1 MTGIGALVR
10 NLWWGTCLGL
20 MLPVRRERFHIGADQ
35 VVALMLCAAVLE
47 FAHAY
52 LTTEPIRTFNRY
64 GLGTWAAGFL
74 AAIAAAFVVA
84 RIQRSMRGMT
94 ALLVV
99 FWSLA
104 PLGLLLFAGSK
115 WLTGMDPREGGPMD
129 AIALAPVLSLGL
141 LAWLV
146 VVSLRV
152 IRLLYDVTWRRS
164 LLLAGACIGIAM
176 APVLFLPEAPLGY
189 SKPEPEAAAPAPRID
204 VEKTYYAQG
213 RLVGEAAG
221 ALRADR
227 PGVVDLYFVG
237 FAGTAG
243 QDVFLSEVR
252 AVRELFD
259 RRFDT
264 AGRSVMLVNNP
275 QTLET
280 LPLANANNLRW
291 TLGVIGKLMD
301 PEEDILFLFLTS
313 HGSRDHRLAV
323 DFWPLRL
330 NDLPAEQ
337 LKKLLDES
345 GIKWRVIVVSAC
357 YSGGFVEVLKDDNSL
372 IMTASRADRNS
383 FGCSHENAFT
393 YFGRAYFDRALRR
406 TRSFIEAFAKSQIAI
421 REREED
427 EELMPSMPQIHI
439 GRHIEAKL
447 RQLERRIRELPSAAI
462 ARPVDSPG
470 R

>member
-1 MTGIGALVR
+1 
-10 NLWWGTCLGL
+10 
-20 MLPVRRERFHIGADQ
+20 MLPVRRDRFHISADQ
-35 VVALMLCAAVLE
+35 VVALMLVAAALE

-115 WLTGMDPREGGPMD
+115 WLAGMAAWEAGPVD
-129 AIALAPVLSLGL
+129 AMVLARGLWLGL

-152 IRLLYDVTWRRS
+152 VRLLYDVTWRRS
-164 LLLAGACIGIAM
+164 LLLAGAYVGVAM
-176 APVLFLPEAPLGY
+176 APVLGLPEAPLWY
-189 SKPEPEAAAPAPRID
+189 SMSEPEEAAAAAPRID
-204 VEKTYYAQG
+204 VEEAYYAQA

-221 ALRADR
+221 GLRGNR

-237 FAGTAG
+237 FAGTAY
-243 QDVFLSEVR
+243 QDVFLREVR
-252 AVRELFD
+252 SVTELFD

-264 AGRSVMLVNNP
+264 AGRSVMLINNP
-275 QTLET
+275 QTLDT
-280 LPLANANNLRW
+280 LPLASVNNLRRA
-291 TLGVIGKLMD
+291 LDAIGRLMD
-301 PEEDILFLFLTS
+301 PQEDVLFLFLTS

-330 NDLPAEQ
+330 NYLPAGQ

-345 GIKWRVIVVSAC
+345 GIKWRVVVVSAC
-357 YSGGFVEVLKDDNSL
+357 YSGGFIKALKDDHSL

-383 FGCSHENAFT
+383 FGCSQRNAFT
-393 YFGRAYFDRALRR
+393 HFGRAYFDRQLRR
-406 TRSFIEAFAKSQIAI
+406 THSFIEAFAKSQIAI
-421 REREED
+421 QEREAD
-427 EELMPSMPQIHI
+427 ENLTPSMPQIHI
-439 GRHIEAKL
+439 GRQIEAKL
-447 RQLERRIRELPSAAI
+447 RQLERRIQALPSPATAP
-462 ARPVDSPG
+462 ADDQSGATP
-470 R
+470 